1 MKSRL
6 FLTGAAQG
14 FSARRTQRPSQPES
28 RGERRPA
35 EKGPF
40 MDGHYFECLIL
51 NVELGKGTTSIC

>member
-14 FSARRTQRPSQPES
+14 FSARGIQRTLQPES
-28 RGERRPA
+28 LGERRPA

-40 MDGHYFECLIL
+40 MDGH
-51 NVELGKGTTSIC
+51 